1 MEFLGEIGER
11 LVELNSPFEFDGAG
25 ATLLILVT
33 FIALY
38 SGVPL
43 SFALAGT
50 AFLFAI
56 ITMISG
62 LTPIDLLSPFAQT
75 LKQTLSNDTIF
86 SIPLFLFAI
95 LLIEKA
101 GIANEVMKKMS
112 DHWQQKSYGIL
123 YTASLMD
130 LCLSLIA
137 AITCALLA
145 PLSILKL
152 PSYLSAPLNEN
163 LHNASSANRGPG
175 VTTSANYIPATII
188 LILCSDLIIKASGQL
203 LGPLEIEPS
212 GYEKLLNLTP
222 REFLNAAIL
231 PVLGILGL
239 VIVFQL
245 FRMFKAPR
253 NYVVQNKDLPI
264 EQLKINS
271 RSELLK
277 SLLAPLT
284 YCGVILTCL
293 VVTQFSLIEVG
304 SIAAIGAL
312 ILAAYKLDPKRKMV
326 YLKTSVTLVSLFIL
340 GDYVTLST
348 SEIDFSPI
356 DIASLS
362 IALILLAYSIYG
374 VIQTIIV
381 LSRQT
386 LIQKREGRG
395 EREYPFLNKVM
406 LNTLEKTSQILL
418 LILAASLFVIVFNGL
433 GGEYLT
439 DAYYEFSSIK
449 SHYKII
455 AGLLAVMVLAFLI
468 TPIAALLIAGT
479 LLTPEI
485 VSTAKAIGIENAELW
500 IGIAVVISL
509 QFIQIIK
516 SGNNLTMQNNVSS
529 HNPASNQTLKSTY
542 SLALLIALVLI
553 WNFPSIVIKI

>member
-123 YTASLMD
+123 YTASLID

-245 FRMFKAPR
+245 FRMFKAP
-253 NYVVQNKDLPI
+253 
-264 EQLKINS
+264 
-271 RSELLK
+271 
-277 SLLAPLT
+277 
-284 YCGVILTCL
+284 
-293 VVTQFSLIEVG
+293 
-304 SIAAIGAL
+304 
-312 ILAAYKLDPKRKMV
+312 
-326 YLKTSVTLVSLFIL
+326 
-340 GDYVTLST
+340 
-348 SEIDFSPI
+348 
-356 DIASLS
+356 
-362 IALILLAYSIYG
+362 
-374 VIQTIIV
+374 
-381 LSRQT
+381 
-386 LIQKREGRG
+386 
-395 EREYPFLNKVM
+395 
-406 LNTLEKTSQILL
+406 
-418 LILAASLFVIVFNGL
+418 
-433 GGEYLT
+433 
-439 DAYYEFSSIK
+439 
-449 SHYKII
+449 
-455 AGLLAVMVLAFLI
+455 
-468 TPIAALLIAGT
+468 
-479 LLTPEI
+479 
-485 VSTAKAIGIENAELW
+485 
-500 IGIAVVISL
+500 
-509 QFIQIIK
+509 
-516 SGNNLTMQNNVSS
+516 
-529 HNPASNQTLKSTY
+529 
-542 SLALLIALVLI
+542 
-553 WNFPSIVIKI
+553 